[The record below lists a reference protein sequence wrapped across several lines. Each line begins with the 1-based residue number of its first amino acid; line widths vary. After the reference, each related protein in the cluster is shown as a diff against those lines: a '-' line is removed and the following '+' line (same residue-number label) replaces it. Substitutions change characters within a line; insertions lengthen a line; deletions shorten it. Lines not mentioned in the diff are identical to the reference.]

1 MSYQSL
7 ILTIYQHTN
16 AGNPADPNIG
26 FWVCAQP
33 NAAGGK
39 PTSMAAATGC
49 LGHFLKEEACVVGA
63 MAIQY
68 LGCFDSDFV
77 ADWPVMRKLSTSPST
92 ESSDEKASD
101 GLAEAHLIPDQA
113 P

>member
-39 PTSMAAATGC
+39 PTSMAAATLAA
-49 LGHFLKEEACVVGA
+49 LGATAGQPYATEALAQAALQLVVNYQA
-63 MAIQY
+63 QQ
-68 LGCFDSDFV
+68 
-77 ADWPVMRKLSTSPST
+77 
-92 ESSDEKASD
+92 
-101 GLAEAHLIPDQA
+101 LALETNPATNPGSNTLVYGPITT
-113 P
+113 